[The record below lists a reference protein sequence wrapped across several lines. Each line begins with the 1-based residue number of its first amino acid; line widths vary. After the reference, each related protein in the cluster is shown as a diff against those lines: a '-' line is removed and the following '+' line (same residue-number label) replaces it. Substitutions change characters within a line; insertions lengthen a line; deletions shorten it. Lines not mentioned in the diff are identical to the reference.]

1 MILKKYNK
9 IAMYKVVAL
18 KVDYDESVGYGHL
31 FRMVNLSKYL
41 LKNNFKII
49 LITSSLNKI
58 KNILS
63 KRIILENT
71 TDNFYGTLNILK
83 KYNCNTLISDISHK
97 RNLSKKNFFLRYN
110 SFFKKKNIKTIS
122 FDDPRQ
128 FCSSNFSI
136 IPYPCKSIRIKKLK
150 NTKIYKGIEY
160 AIVPENL
167 EKIRRKKFNKSAK
180 NILVILGGA
189 PSEKLLKNIIISIT
203 NIEFPDI
210 IAKVFIGNI
219 QKNSFYP
226 LLKNKKKFILFS
238 KFKSI
243 KNLLSWSDFVIMG
256 EGLLRFEVIASGRPG
271 FYINN
276 LKQNSSNIKLIK
288 EFNSLNLLQF
298 IEISDLK
305 KHKIIA
311 KELENYMMSKKKI
324 FSNLYN
330 SSKIKFN
337 KSLNLIEKNI

>member
-1 MILKKYNK
+1 
-9 IAMYKVVAL
+9 MYKVVAL
-18 KVDYDESVGYGHL
+18 RVDYDESIGYGHF

-49 LITSSLNKI
+49 LITSSLSKI

-71 TDNFYGTLNILK
+71 TDYFYDTLSILN

-97 RNLSKKNFFLRYN
+97 KNLSKNNFFLRYN

-122 FDDPRQ
+122 FDDPGQ

-136 IPYPCKSIRIKKLK
+136 IPYPCKSIKIKKLK
-150 NTKIYKGIEY
+150 KTKIYKGMEY
-160 AIVPENL
+160 AIIPENL
-167 EKIRRKKFNKSAK
+167 EKICRKKFHKSVK

-189 PSEKLLKNIIISIT
+189 PSKNLLKNIIISIS
-203 NIEFPDI
+203 NIEYPDI

-219 QKNSFYP
+219 QKNFFYP
-226 LLKNKKKFILFS
+226 VLKNKKNKFSLFS

-276 LKQNSSNIKLIK
+276 LKQNSSNTKLIK

-305 KHKIIA
+305 KHKKIT